1 MGEAKSREEAIKKQ
15 QEEFQQMLNTPLD
28 QEEANA
34 LIARIDMQKAQ
45 LAVIRLQLAEKVTNV
60 EAQIAQAEY
69 DRTIVIHRA
78 LLAVKPAD
86 EAPKTTMGEP
96 VGGKAD

>member
-15 QEEFQQMLNTPLD
+15 QEEFQQMLNTPLT

-78 LLAVKPAD
+78 LLAAKPVD
-86 EAPKTTMGEP
+86 ESPKATMGEP

>member
-1 MGEAKSREEAIKKQ
+1 MGEGKSREEAIKKQ
-15 QEEFQQMLNTPLD
+15 QEEFQQMLNTPLT

-60 EAQIAQAEY
+60 EAQIAQADY

-78 LLAVKPAD
+78 LLSAKPAD
-86 EAPKTTMGEP
+86 EDSKATMGEP